1 MNNTALICPYS
12 LSVLFVTILFM
23 TTSSPNI
30 SSSSEIDVDHV
41 DDIPL
46 YLTKLQYSPW
56 INNNGSR
63 YLQHITCAFFPRAHC
78 ILIMLKLL
86 INLTFLFA

>member
-46 YLTKLQYSPW
+46 YLTKLQYSP
-56 INNNGSR
+56 
-63 YLQHITCAFFPRAHC
+63 
-78 ILIMLKLL
+78 
-86 INLTFLFA
+86 